1 MIVWSEGTVAEIGS
15 AWSGAQVVVAEQSD
29 GRRCRALVYTDLMPT
44 PRIGDRL
51 LLNVA
56 ALDRGLGT
64 GGYAMVV
71 ALLDAAGG
79 LRGASTP
86 PAGHLVKARYT
97 PLQTMVAGADEQ
109 GSPFHDALAGADDLA
124 GLPVVVAD
132 LHSAL
137 APIVAAIH
145 HDHRQRAPGADPLRV
160 VYLMT
165 DHGALPLAFSRT
177 VAQLNEAGQLAGTVT
192 VGQAYGGDLEAVN
205 VHSGLLAAR
214 IALNADLVVLTQG
227 PGNLGTDT
235 RWGFSG
241 VAAGEAINAAAVLG
255 GRPIGTLRISGADAR
270 FRHRG
275 LSHHSLTAYGRVALR
290 SADIAVPDLAGATG
304 LTDVSGPTEL
314 EATAGLAGAVE
325 QDLGELQ
332 QHRLHRVELN
342 GLGRALLDSPVPMS
356 TMGRSLAQDPA
367 YFLASAAA
375 GRLAV
380 QLLRT
385 PIPATGSGSAG

>member
-1 MIVWSEGTVAEIGS
+1 MIVWAEAIATGLGP
-15 AWSGAQVVVAEQSD
+15 AWPGAQEVVAERTD
-29 GRRCRALVYTDLMPT
+29 GNRCHALAYTDLMPA
-44 PRIGDRL
+44 PQIGDRL

-56 ALDRGLGT
+56 ALERGLGT

-71 ALLDAAGG
+71 AVLDADGC
-79 LRGASTP
+79 LREP
-86 PAGHLVKARYT
+86 PVAPTGHLVKARYT

-109 GSPFHDALAGADDLA
+109 GSAFHDALAGADDLA
-124 GLPVVVAD
+124 GLPVIVAD

-145 HDHRQRAPGADPLRV
+145 HDHREHRPEGEPLRV

-165 DHGALPLAFSRT
+165 DHGALPLAFSRA

-205 VHSGLLAAR
+205 VHSGLLAAK
-214 IALNADLVVLTQG
+214 IVLNADLVVLTQG

-290 SADIAVPDLAGATG
+290 PADIAIPDLAGAIG
-304 LTDVSGPTEL
+304 LTGIDAPAELDV
-314 EATAGLAGAVE
+314 TASLAGAVE
-325 QDLGELQ
+325 QDLGRLDR
-332 QHRLHRVELN
+332 HRLHRVELN
-342 GLGRALLDSPVPMS
+342 GLDRALLDSPVSLS
-356 TMGRSLAQDPA
+356 TMGRSLTQDPA

-380 QLLRT
+380 RLL
-385 PIPATGSGSAG
+385 SGS